1 MDKETVIK
9 INKAAD
15 KALFHL
21 TYSLVLMEE
30 HANDKEFEAMVKEV
44 SFSVN
49 GIFGLQAILNKM
61 HSDMDSDNNNHDPL

>member
-1 MDKETVIK
+1 MDRKMFIK

-21 TYSLVLMEE
+21 AHSLVLMEE
-30 HANDKEFEAMVKEV
+30 HNNNKELEAMVKEV
-44 SFSVN
+44 GSSIS

-61 HSDMDSDNNNHDPL
+61 HPDMDSENNNHDPL